1 MGFKDIPDVSI
12 PLPPTFEEFIKPIFV
27 KKPYMILLSF
37 NPQWIKPIELGE
49 KLFEFRNRIGK
60 LWKPGLTVL
69 LYITK
74 NHGGSGKIEYSFE
87 IGSIYD
93 EIKLLTIKTKNSHYH
108 KYQIKSMQVPYI
120 LFQEDAFTFA
130 DQGYTNQKYAIEITN
145 FKKLIKPLDLGEFE
159 VKKAPQSWQYL
170 FEGRNY

>member
-1 MGFKDIPDVSI
+1 MGFKDITDVPM
-12 PLPPTFEEFIKPIFV
+12 PLPPTYEDFIKPIFV

-37 NPQWIKPIELGE
+37 NPQWVNPIELGE

-87 IGSIYD
+87 IENIF
-93 EIKLLTIKTKNSHYH
+93 EVIKLLTIETKDSHYH
-108 KYQIKSMQVPYI
+108 KYQIKSMLTNFI
-120 LFQEDAFTFA
+120 FEEDAFAFD
-130 DQGYTNQKYAIEITN
+130 DQGYTNQKYAIGITN
-145 FKKLIKPLDLGEFE
+145 FKKLIEPLDLGEFE
-159 VKKAPQSWQYL
+159 VNKAPQSWQYL